1 MNKTVNIYA
10 LYDTMTKEFM
20 PVFQMHNNETAIRNI
35 VHAHIKG
42 NIEFPDDIHL
52 IKLGE
57 LQIIEGNDAN
67 LVNGILD
74 LGSISSLA
82 EKFSKKTDLL
92 KDPTILNREVL
103 TNECK

>member
-1 MNKTVNIYA
+1 MNRTIGIYA

-35 VHAHIKG
+35 VNAHIKG
-42 NIEFPDDIHL
+42 NIEFPDDVHL

-67 LVNGILD
+67 LVNALLD

-82 EKFSKKTDLL
+82 EFYNKKPVI
-92 KDPTILNREVL
+92 KDPEVIIKKGD
-103 TNECK
+103 CAK

>member
-1 MNKTVNIYA
+1 MNRTVSIYA

-20 PVFQMHNNETAIRNI
+20 PVFQMHNNDTAIRN
-35 VHAHIKG
+35 VVSAHIKG

-67 LVNGILD
+67 LVNAVID

-82 EKFSKKTDLL
+82 EFYTKKPVIKEPEVIINKGDTSK
-92 KDPTILNREVL
+92 
-103 TNECK
+103 